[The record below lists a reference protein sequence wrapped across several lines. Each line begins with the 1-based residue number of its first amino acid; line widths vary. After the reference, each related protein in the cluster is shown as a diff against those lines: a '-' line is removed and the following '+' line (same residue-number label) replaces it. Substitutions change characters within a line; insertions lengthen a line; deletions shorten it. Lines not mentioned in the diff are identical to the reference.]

1 MIKAKEKTNMREK
14 KIPEKKKKLLAE
26 LIGLIEKSNT
36 IMIVS
41 MLNLEA
47 LQFQKLKRVLKDKAT
62 IKVVKKN
69 IMLKALE
76 QFKAKKKDIDK
87 LESSLVSG
95 FAILFSQLDSF
106 ELAAILS
113 ENKNPAK
120 VKTGQI
126 APQDIIV
133 MAGPTDLIAGP
144 VISELTKVKIRAAID
159 GGKIVIKENCMIA
172 KKGEIINIDA
182 ASVLAKLDIT
192 PISVGL
198 EPLASYDNIKQKI
211 YKEIR
216 VNKEETLKELKD
228 TSAMAFAFSLEIGYP
243 SKDNIK
249 MLISKLNNQTNAL
262 FSLVK

>member
-1 MIKAKEKTNMREK
+1 MMKTKERTNTREK

-36 IMIVS
+36 IMVVS

-47 LQFQKLKRVLKDKAT
+47 LQFQKLKRILKDKAT

-69 IMLKALE
+69 LMLKALE
-76 QFKAKKKDIDK
+76 QFEAKKKDIDK
-87 LESSLVSG
+87 LESSLASG

-113 ENKNPAK
+113 ENRTPAK
-120 VKTGQI
+120 VKPGQI

-144 VISELTKVKIRAAID
+144 VISELTKVKIKAAID
-159 GGKIVIKENCMIA
+159 GGKIMVRENCMIT
-172 KKGEIINIDA
+172 KKGETVSEDA

-198 EPLASYDNIKQKI
+198 EPLASYDNVKQKI
-211 YKEIR
+211 YKEIKI
-216 VNKEETLKELKD
+216 NKEETLKELKE
-228 TSAMAFAFSLEIGYP
+228 TSAKAFAFSLEIGYP

-249 MLISKLNNQTNAL
+249 MLISKINNQTNAL